1 MKKIALTLSLLFLV
15 SNSFSQSLTKEIKIK
30 RSFDITVPNYMN
42 RTVGLNDVASLQ
54 FKNTVKDIYGVVIE
68 DDKEELVL
76 AEMNY
81 ASVNEF
87 VEETMKT
94 FLENQPSKKMSTPLF
109 KKIGESNFAEFDA
122 SYFDDELKVEI
133 YYLFGIVETKST
145 FYKVLLWCGAKEK
158 EKYKEE
164 FRKILYSFKSN

>member
-1 MKKIALTLSLLFLV
+1 MKKITSLLSLLFLV
-15 SNSFSQSLTKEIKIK
+15 TNAFSQSLTKEIKIK
-30 RSFDITVPNYMN
+30 RSFELTVPNYMN

-76 AEMNY
+76 AELNY
-81 ASVNEF
+81 SSINEF
-87 VEETMKT
+87 VEETIKT
-94 FLENQPSKKMSTPLF
+94 FLENESSKKISSPLF
-109 KKIGESNFAEFDA
+109 KKNGEINFAEFDA
-122 SYFDDELKVEI
+122 SYFDDELKVEV

-145 FYKVLLWCGAKEK
+145 FYKVLLWCGGSEK

-164 FRKILYSFKSN
+164 FRKILYSFKE